1 MNLET
6 IREYCLRKKGV
17 TEDFPFGE
25 ETLVF
30 RVIGKIFLLVDTS
43 FTEFIN
49 LKADPEMA
57 IEWRERYEGVS
68 GISHEQKA
76 LEQRVSRRIGSAQRD
91 SDDDRSFVC
100 VDRVGAEEKGQGEAG
115 KKLKPIFL
123 IRFRHASIHP
133 RCARILSMTV

>member
-30 RVIGKIFLLVDTS
+30 RVMGKIFLLVDTS

-57 IEWRERYEGVS
+57 IEWRERYEGVKPGYHMNKKHWNSVYLDGSVPHKEILMMIDHSYELIVS
-68 GISHEQKA
+68 GLKKK
-76 LEQRVSRRIGSAQRD
+76 
-91 SDDDRSFVC
+91 DREK
-100 VDRVGAEEKGQGEAG
+100 VG
-115 KKLKPIFL
+115 
-123 IRFRHASIHP
+123 RN
-133 RCARILSMTV
+133 